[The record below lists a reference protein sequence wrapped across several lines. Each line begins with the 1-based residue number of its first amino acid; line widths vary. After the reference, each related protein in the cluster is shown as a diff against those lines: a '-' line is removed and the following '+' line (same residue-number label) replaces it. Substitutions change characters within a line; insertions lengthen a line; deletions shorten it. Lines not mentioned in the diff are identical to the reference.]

1 MPGRTGF
8 TGLRSIRNRLGAL
21 ALAAVL
27 SLLCSSAGAFLEVTF
42 PAASDEPLGAD
53 EPAFSYP
60 ELRAELAGDTDERRE
75 MLKTLRAQLAEDAAE
90 RSEMLQTF
98 RAHERRGDKHPGML
112 TLEAGAWRL
121 RATLSYPAGEMTRYR
136 EIDIG
141 PAEFDSEARLSY
153 PLDEKLR
160 RTARNPLLLLLPDPL
175 DFIRGVH
182 KTGFVG
188 KHFGAEAPKN
198 APFWVTLRIPLTA
211 RAVLRAFDTMTIIEA
226 VPKSD
231 YPFLAP
237 MDQPGALQVA
247 KRLVEAVGG
256 ESLEALVIFESAL
269 FGKLSNALTPLDWTY
284 QLALLWSLA
293 SSQEFNRGAL
303 RSAAKSLGEAG
314 CKNPS
319 RAGDFIRRLTRA
331 TLDAAPGYDWDW
343 IDIAASG
350 VGDPVFLNILDCQVR
365 RELLSGDPPA
375 EFSNIIHRSQYARIA
390 SRILDEEFGNIFGA
404 GAPKFFS
411 ALHHATYLLGVGF
424 VDAAESVKE
433 IGRIKEKLAKWFF
446 FENSQDVDFGA
457 LADRAE
463 KVAKHLRGINAALF
477 DKINRPTMVKLL
489 RQRSPFDPLGG
500 GVRVRSAKEFDLR
513 MVLVEQK
520 GVEEYLDGLRRDV
533 LVNLWQDDLRR
544 NEAATNHTLYMEL
557 LDHHF
562 TYLADAMLGM
572 DVKAGYKH
580 PQSLVRL
587 SGRLVGFLE
596 EDETKRRFGNFQ
608 RNGKYI
614 FERRFSNYWW
624 RVAAGSAHIF
634 VLHADNAPPE
644 DLKEEY
650 LAYLERTLNDAPSG
664 TGRGTAAAA
673 LLENLATVRATSET
687 TRTEDGKTLHAALQ
701 LVDPLVD
708 PVAGR
713 KWWGCS
719 DGRVSAGIVEEPADR
734 DGIFRALARPAHATS
749 LAAAWESAAEGGATG
764 SAHNLSGLPDAMRP
778 MVCEAIEARR
788 SRTACLLQG
797 KIACAKPVDTR
808 ALLEM
813 DDASATLLGFDDPR
827 SVRLRS
833 RLPEL
838 WRFLSRTID
847 SYPEDSIPLS
857 TDLVADTLALRH
869 EWSIALERTRILA
882 LAEPDATSALGFEA
896 PSVYR
901 TLYREATGEPDGL
914 GPGGATPCDD
924 SPGGEECA
932 SWLAEAEEALDPEL
946 TLERVG
952 DNIGALRAVSRRVSE
967 LRGEVGVAPYP
978 TPRLAVDRE
987 SRRRASGRDRPGI
1000 DFDLIRTDRVAPDG
1014 RPLYKAVAM
1023 FRPPQPR
1030 SGADSAEGFPIGV
1043 EIHDVVEEADGS
1055 LRQVELKP
1063 GRSNMD
1069 EYPDAG
1075 RSLLSTF
1082 GVPELFA
1089 DAHIRYEISPDL
1101 RDLSVVVTP
1110 RLLDILLPEF
1120 SLVLLED
1127 GEGRLDLAKQLIAG
1141 LQSSVERAA
1150 SDALSELLEPLRIPE
1165 MRIPKIGDV
1174 ALALCK
1180 EKEKRPAARLDGL
1193 DTAPEHA
1200 GAPPPLRV
1208 GIDVCMSLL
1217 FEPSG
1222 DDDSALRAD
1231 LTASVILDANGL
1243 KLSRFKFDPD
1253 GAFDDVSEKLSTA
1266 LTDGVTEIIP
1276 SKYKKHA
1283 NVKIRLLTGSRAVD
1297 RPSRDGVAGVA
1308 HALRLAIDL
1317 TVMIEDPDS
1326 DGKAFCPIP
1335 FHHEVSL
1342 ADLEDLF
1349 EDGGKSLLDG
1359 IEEIGETA
1367 VDAAVH
1373 CATSLAIETAA
1384 SSINEALAEGDE
1396 IDLFGGM
1403 TLEIKKISEGSDGRS
1418 IVANV
1423 EARVGEETGP
1433 KKTWPINGL
1442 KIAFGIEDRTLSF
1455 NLDDLK
1461 EESRTNLGKAALAQ
1475 LRAVAGSV
1483 FGEGSDEFFDER
1495 LKIENPEVGE
1505 MPNGALYFNADVSL
1519 NDLPYF
1525 GDMSLGRM
1533 NFADLQDPVQIKEA
1547 VRKWALHETAKILGK
1562 ELAGEVRLEHVGS
1575 FALEDDCVEWS
1586 GSHLVIT
1593 GKLTM
1598 WKGIA
1603 VGMSMR
1609 LPLPDLD
1616 RDGVEFEMDE
1626 DSANESLGS
1635 VLTALIDLVPFAGDR
1650 IDLEAPRFA
1659 EITPGS
1665 GRYGVALGAK
1675 IDFDPLDIELE
1686 AERIIVGI
1694 DGITLAGAISGRG
1707 FPSIELGAGSLT
1719 NIGATYYPGHL
1730 GDGSQQG
1737 LVIEADIVPGAAAI
1751 ARIVKV
1757 DAQLDLSEIGSL
1769 RLTMNGDLVVF
1780 GTFPLLLA
1788 TGEIDLEQAALRFDV
1803 KTASAIEKI
1812 LSSQSSAWL
1821 GKVKVEESGCESG
1834 EDDPAVGTSSVIE
1847 VFGAEILEAKICAD
1861 IGDPGRMLAKAGIDS
1876 PIGGGWAEFGSD
1888 LDFGSAR
1895 VGAGVELR
1903 LLKWKALGASI
1914 EAESG
1919 RASAEFTVLF
1929 WDIGIEAPAIDRLG
1943 KWGALA
1949 AVRGAFDTPLEELAE
1964 IDPDKQD
1971 VKMVTVGK
1979 DGAVSVEEVTAHE
1992 KPAPEPVSSSDR
2004 EPEPEPEPEPAPD
2017 PPGGEASETEPPP
2030 ESDQEPVVEPEPKAE
2045 PAPEP
2050 EPIQRRRVIQRAM
2063 DFGFGPD
2070 GPAMLYCHRVFG
2082 DRFELRV
2089 DRRDLLDAETFGAE
2103 WSHPHDDIAEL
2114 RAHGHHDGL
2123 TFRWEPDATGPPCDA
2138 TESREGPNLLW
2149 NRDWVPVGMAGPGWP
2164 SRATCDDDAQRAPRV
2179 DVAGTPGAPP
2189 KAPDAIEAKR
2199 ALFCWND
2206 PGRGYLEARGELFM
2220 RRDTDKFAV
2229 LVLCPAPVPGEVS
2242 EQLLDDAAYRSVCGA
2257 DATHFVELRLE
2268 NEQLPDR
2275 EGRLNNI
2282 VGARDAYRLFE
2293 HARLR
2298 LLSDEGVM
2306 RTSAVTLEDGAE
2318 AHLYLYPEDSEEG
2331 VVPRFLSVLAEDRD
2345 ESLVWAGHIDDLD
2358 LVRYVASEMSDE
2370 GGAGEKK
2377 PWSRLL
2383 LSAWRQDTIDRG
2395 GAAAHPNE
2403 RRPCAL
2409 FDPRHDTDWLANRA
2423 RRGGA
2428 ALGWTI
2434 AASKESCRAASSSG
2448 GLALRW
2454 SWRPDG
2460 AGEPETRILR
2470 LGRDSVTPSLA
2481 EMEDKEE
2488 ATPRLWRTLS
2498 RDSTRLGPSGEWLV
2512 RLRLDKHNLKREI
2525 LAYLPAQEND
2535 PLRLVMAPPGL
2546 AILNS
2551 DPSPRR
2557 QTADWFARRD
2567 EHTRY
2572 GLESEFEK
2580 IVACAHLAA
2589 GGAPLSPDGFDLRAW
2604 LNAPVGTAKNLG
2616 LAYRPI
2622 AALEER
2628 DGECSQ

>member
-8 TGLRSIRNRLGAL
+8 TGLGSIRNRLGAL

-60 ELRAELAGDTDERRE
+60 ELLAELAGDTDERRE
-75 MLKTLRAQLAEDAAE
+75 MLQTLRAQLAEDAPE
-90 RSEMLQTF
+90 RSKMLQTL
-98 RAHERRGDKHPGML
+98 RAHEGRGDKDPWEL

-121 RATLSYPAGEMTRYR
+121 RATLFYPAGEMTRYR

-160 RTARNPLLLLLPDPL
+160 RTVRNPLLPDPFGL
-175 DFIRGVH
+175 DVIRGVH

-188 KHFGAEAPKN
+188 KHIGAEAPKN

-247 KRLVEAVGG
+247 KRLVEAVRG
-256 ESLEALVIFESAL
+256 ESLEVLVAL
-269 FGKLSNALTPLDWTY
+269 FEELSNALTPLDWTY
-284 QLALLWSLA
+284 QLALLWSPA
-293 SSQEFNRGAL
+293 SSQEFSQGAL
-303 RSAAKSLGEAG
+303 RSAAKSLSEAG

-319 RAGDFIRRLTRA
+319 RDGDFVRRLTRA

-343 IDIAASG
+343 LDIAASG

-446 FENSQDVDFGA
+446 FENLKDVDFGA

-580 PQSLVRL
+580 PQSLVRR

-596 EDETKRRFGNFQ
+596 EDKTKDRFGNFY

-614 FERRFSNYWW
+614 FERKFSNYWW

-673 LLENLATVRATSET
+673 LLENLATVRATSQT
-687 TRTEDGKTLHAALQ
+687 TRTADGKTLHAALQ
-701 LVDPLVD
+701 LVD

-719 DGRVSAGIVEEPADR
+719 DGHVSAGIVEEPADR
-734 DGIFRALARPAHATS
+734 DGIFGALAEPAHATS
-749 LAAAWESAAEGGATG
+749 LAAAWESAAVGGATG
-764 SAHNLSGLPDAMRP
+764 SAHDLSGLPDDIGLKM
-778 MVCEAIEARR
+778 CEAIEARR
-788 SRTACLLQG
+788 LRTACLLQG
-797 KIACAKPVDTR
+797 KIDCAKPTDTR
-808 ALLEM
+808 ALLGM
-813 DDASATLLGFDDPR
+813 DDGGATLLKFDDPQ

-838 WRFLSRTID
+838 WPFLSLAIGSRSAD
-847 SYPEDSIPLS
+847 S
-857 TDLVADTLALRH
+857 DLVADTLRLRD
-869 EWSIALERTRILA
+869 EWSIAVERTRILA
-882 LAEPDATSALGFEA
+882 NAQPDAASALGFEA

-932 SWLAEAEEALDPEL
+932 SWLAEAEEALDPGP
-946 TLERVG
+946 TLERIDG
-952 DNIGALRAVSRRVSE
+952 NIGALRAVSRRVSE

-987 SRRRASGRDRPGI
+987 SRRRASGRDKPGI
-1000 DFDLIRTDRVAPDG
+1000 GFDLIRTNEFVSDPDG
-1014 RPLYKAVAM
+1014 RRPLYKAVAM

-1030 SGADSAEGFPIGV
+1030 SGTGSAEGFPVGV
-1043 EIHDVVEEADGS
+1043 EIHDVAVEADGS
-1055 LRQVELKP
+1055 LRQVQ
-1063 GRSNMD
+1063 SNIARKED
-1069 EYPDAG
+1069 YPDAG
-1075 RSLLSTF
+1075 RALLSTF

-1101 RDLSVVVTP
+1101 RDLSVFVRP

-1127 GEGRLDLAKQLIAG
+1127 GEGRLNLAKQLIAG
-1141 LQSSVERAA
+1141 LQSSVKRAA
-1150 SDALSELLEPLRIPE
+1150 SGALRELLEPLEIPA
-1165 MRIPKIGDV
+1165 MRIPNIGDV
-1174 ALALCK
+1174 RLAPCGEPPK
-1180 EKEKRPAARLDGL
+1180 ARLDGVSASPEDGADKSPEVET
-1193 DTAPEHA
+1193 DTAHEHA

-1208 GIDVCMSLL
+1208 GIDMCMSLL
-1217 FEPSG
+1217 FTPSG
-1222 DDDSALRAD
+1222 DDSELRAD
-1231 LTASVILDANGL
+1231 ATASVILDANGL
-1243 KLSRFKFDPD
+1243 KLRRFKFHSDS
-1253 GAFDDVSEKLSTA
+1253 AFDKISRKLSNA
-1266 LTDGVTEIIP
+1266 LTGGVKELLKEILP
-1276 SKYKKHA
+1276 AKYENHA

-1297 RPSRDGVAGVA
+1297 RSSDDGVAGVA
-1308 HALRLAIDL
+1308 HALRLAIALNVVIDKGPAPCL
-1317 TVMIEDPDS
+1317 
-1326 DGKAFCPIP
+1326 IP
-1335 FHHEVSL
+1335 LHHEVSL
-1342 ADLEDLF
+1342 ANLRDLF
-1349 EDGGKSLLDG
+1349 EDVDKWLSDR
-1359 IEEIGETA
+1359 IEENEETA
-1367 VDAAVH
+1367 VDAVVT

-1384 SSINEALAEGDE
+1384 SSIEEALDDRE
-1396 IDLFGGM
+1396 IKLFGGM
-1403 TLEIKKISEGSDGRS
+1403 KLKIMDTYGGSDGRS
-1418 IVANV
+1418 IKADV
-1423 EARVGEETGP
+1423 EASVGEEPGSV
-1433 KKTWPINGL
+1433 KTWEIKGL
-1442 KIAFGIEDRTLSF
+1442 KIAFEIRDGTLSF
-1455 NLDDLK
+1455 HLDDLDD
-1461 EESRTNLGKAALAQ
+1461 ESRSNLGKAALAQ
-1475 LRAVAGSV
+1475 LRALSGTVL
-1483 FGEGSDEFFDER
+1483 GEGSDEFFDER

-1505 MPNGALYFNADVSL
+1505 LEGALYFYADVSL

-1525 GDMSLGRM
+1525 GDVSLGRM
-1533 NFADLQDPVQIKEA
+1533 NFANLQDRDQLKEA
-1547 VRKWALHETAKILGK
+1547 VRNWATSEAAKMLGK
-1562 ELAGEVRLEHVGS
+1562 QLAGEVRLEHVGS
-1575 FALEDDCVEWS
+1575 FALEDDCVKWED
-1586 GSHLVIT
+1586 SHLVIT

-1598 WKGIA
+1598 WQEIA

-1616 RDGVEFEMDE
+1616 GVEFEMDE
-1626 DSANESLGS
+1626 DSVNDSLES

-1650 IDLEAPRFA
+1650 IKLEAPRFA

-1665 GRYGVALGAK
+1665 GRYGIALGAK
-1675 IDFDPLDIELE
+1675 IDFDPPLDIELE

-1730 GDGSQQG
+1730 GDRSQKG
-1737 LVIEADIVPGAAAI
+1737 LVIEADIVPGQAEV

-1757 DAQLDLSEIGSL
+1757 DAQLNLAELVDL

-1812 LSSQSSAWL
+1812 LSSQNSAWL
-1821 GKVKVEESGCESG
+1821 GKVEVEESGCESRK
-1834 EDDPAVGTSSVIE
+1834 DDPAVGTSSVIE
-1847 VFGAEILEAKICAD
+1847 VFGAEILEAKICANID
-1861 IGDPGRMLAKAGIDS
+1861 DPGKMLAKARIDS
-1876 PIGGGWAEFGSD
+1876 PIGGGEVDFESD

-1895 VGAGVELR
+1895 VGARVELR

-1914 EAESG
+1914 KAKSG
-1919 RASAEFTVLF
+1919 HAAAKFTVLF
-1929 WDIGIEAPAIDRLG
+1929 LDMEIEAPAIDRLG
-1943 KWGALA
+1943 KRQMLA
-1949 AVRGAFDTPLEELAE
+1949 AVRGAFDTPLQELAE
-1964 IDPDKQD
+1964 IDPDKQA
-1971 VKMVTVGK
+1971 VKMVTVGR
-1979 DGAVSVEEVTAHE
+1979 DGAVGVEEVIAHARPKTE
-1992 KPAPEPVSSSDR
+1992 SAPESGTPSESAPAPEP
-2004 EPEPEPEPEPAPD
+2004 
-2017 PPGGEASETEPPP
+2017 PGGGASETEPPP
-2030 ESDQEPVVEPEPKAE
+2030 EPDPEPVVEPEPKAE

-2050 EPIQRRRVIQRAM
+2050 EPEPIQGGRVEAGGM
-2063 DFGFGPD
+2063 DFGFGAD
-2070 GPAMLYCHRVFG
+2070 HRAALYCHRVIG
-2082 DRFELRV
+2082 DRFELHA
-2089 DRRDLLDAETFGAE
+2089 DRRDVRDPETFGAG

-2114 RAHGHHDGL
+2114 RAHEHHDGL
-2123 TFRWEPDATGPPCDA
+2123 TFRWKPDAAGPPCHE
-2138 TESREGPNLLW
+2138 ESWEGPNLRW
-2149 NRDWVPVGMAGPGWP
+2149 NPDWVPVGMARPGWP
-2164 SRATCDDDAQRAPRV
+2164 SWPSRPSWATCDDDAQRAPRV

-2189 KAPDAIEAKR
+2189 KWPDATAAKR

-2229 LVLCPAPVPGEVS
+2229 LVLCPALAPGEVS
-2242 EQLLDDAAYRSVCGA
+2242 EQLLDDAVYRVYRRVCGA

-2268 NEQLPDR
+2268 SEQLPAR

-2306 RTSAVTLEDGAE
+2306 RTSAVALEDGTK

-2331 VVPRFLSVLAEDRD
+2331 VVPRSLSVLAEDRD
-2345 ESLVWAGHIDDLD
+2345 DNLIWAGHIDDSD

-2370 GGAGEKK
+2370 GVAGET

-2383 LSAWRQDTIDRG
+2383 LSAWRQDMIKRN
-2395 GAAAHPNE
+2395 AAHPNE
-2403 RRPCAL
+2403 WRPCAL
-2409 FDPRHDTDWLANRA
+2409 FDPLYDTDWLANRA
-2423 RRGGA
+2423 RRGEA

-2434 AASKESCRAASSSG
+2434 AASKESCRAAPSSG

-2460 AGEPETRILR
+2460 TGEPETRILR
-2470 LGRDSVTPSLA
+2470 LDSVTPSFA
-2481 EMEDKEE
+2481 EMADKKNKKE
-2488 ATPRLWRTLS
+2488 AMQRLWRVLS
-2498 RDSTRLGPSGEWLV
+2498 RDSTRLGPSDEWLV

-2535 PLRLVMAPPGL
+2535 SLRLVMAPPRL
-2546 AILNS
+2546 AILNP
-2551 DPSPRR
+2551 DPFPRR
-2557 QTADWFARRD
+2557 QDWFARRD

-2589 GGAPLSPDGFDLRAW
+2589 GGEPLSPDGFDLRAW
-2604 LNAPVGTAKNLG
+2604 LGAPVGTAKNLG
-2616 LAYRPI
+2616 LAYRPT